1 MLFAKSNEYKRRL
14 EICRTCKFFES
25 STQSCG
31 PLIVGGEVD
40 AEGNVFETKY
50 EVLFRRK
57 SIQLCGCVMPIKAK
71 LAFASCPA
79 SKWDGV
85 LSMDEQIEFKRFLLD
100 MKAQGRLEQN
110 DMLKFYSFKD
120 KATGAFN
127 ERSTCPPCVKKDI
140 NTFLESMNNVDV
152 DLNK

>member
-1 MLFAKSNEYKRRL
+1 MLFAKHNEYKRRL
-14 EICRTCKFFES
+14 DICRACKFFEP

-31 PLIVGGEVD
+31 PLIVGADEEIEVK
-40 AEGNVFETKY
+40 FK
-50 EVLFRRK
+50 RK
-57 SIQLCGCVMPIKAK
+57 SIKLCGCVMPVKAK

-85 LSMDEQIEFKRFLLD
+85 LSLEEQIEFKRFLLD
-100 MKAQGRLEQN
+100 MKAQGRLEQK
-110 DMLKFYSFKD
+110 DMFRFYSYKD

-140 NTFLESMNNVDV
+140 NSFLESMKDINVESV
-152 DLNK
+152 

>member
-1 MLFAKSNEYKRRL
+1 MLFAKHNEYKRRL
-14 EICRTCKFFES
+14 DICRTCKFFEA

-31 PLIVGGEVD
+31 PLIIGADEEIEVK
-40 AEGNVFETKY
+40 FK
-50 EVLFRRK
+50 RK
-57 SIQLCGCVMPIKAK
+57 TIKLCGCVMPVKAK

-85 LSMDEQIEFKRFLLD
+85 LSVEEQIEFKRFLLD

-140 NTFLESMNNVDV
+140 NSFLESMKDVDV
-152 DLNK
+152 SID

>member
-14 EICRTCKFFES
+14 EICRTCKFFEA

-31 PLIVGGEVD
+31 PLIVGADE
-40 AEGNVFETKY
+40 EIQ
-50 EVLFRRK
+50 VLFRKK
-57 SIQLCGCVMPIKAK
+57 SIKLCGCVMPIKAK

-79 SKWDGV
+79 SKWNGV
-85 LSMDEQIEFKRFLLD
+85 LSMEEQIEFKRFLLD
-100 MKAQGRLEQN
+100 MKAQGRLEQK
-110 DMLKFYSFKD
+110 DMLRFYSFKD

-140 NTFLESMNNVDV
+140 NTFLESMKDVDV
-152 DLNK
+152 DLNN

>member
-14 EICRTCKFFES
+14 EICRTCKFFEPA
-25 STQSCG
+25 TQSCG
-31 PLIVGGEVD
+31 PLIVGGEV
-40 AEGNVFETKY
+40 ET
-50 EVLFRRK
+50 EVLFRKK
-57 SIQLCGCVMPIKAK
+57 SIKLCGCVMPIKAK

-79 SKWDGV
+79 SKWNGV

-110 DMLKFYSFKD
+110 DMLRFYSFKD

-140 NTFLESMNNVDV
+140 NTFLESMKDVDV
-152 DLNK
+152 DLNN

>member
-14 EICRTCKFFES
+14 EICRTCKFFEP

-31 PLIVGGEVD
+31 PLIVGADE
-40 AEGNVFETKY
+40 EI
-50 EVLFRRK
+50 EVLFRKK
-57 SIQLCGCVMPIKAK
+57 SIKLCGCVMPIKAK

-79 SKWDGV
+79 SKWNGV
-85 LSMDEQIEFKRFLLD
+85 LSLEEQIEFKRFLLD
-100 MKAQGRLEQN
+100 MKAQGRLEQK

-140 NTFLESMNNVDV
+140 NTFLDSMKDVDV
-152 DLNK
+152 DLNN

>member
-1 MLFAKSNEYKRRL
+1 MLFVKHNEYKRRL
-14 EICRTCKFFES
+14 DICRACKFFEA

-31 PLIVGGEVD
+31 PLIVGADEEIEVK
-40 AEGNVFETKY
+40 FK
-50 EVLFRRK
+50 RK
-57 SIQLCGCVMPIKAK
+57 SIKLCGCVMPVKAK

-85 LSMDEQIEFKRFLLD
+85 LSIEEQIEFKRFLLD
-100 MKAQGRLEQN
+100 MKAQGRLEQK

-140 NTFLESMNNVDV
+140 NSFLESMKDVDV
-152 DLNK
+152 DLNN

>member
-31 PLIVGGEVD
+31 QLIVGDEV
-40 AEGNVFETKY
+40 ET

-57 SIQLCGCVMPIKAK
+57 SIKLCGCVMPIKAK

-85 LSMDEQIEFKRFLLD
+85 LSLEEQIEFKRFLLD
-100 MKAQGRLEQN
+100 MKAQGRLEQK

-127 ERSTCPPCVKKDI
+127 ERSTCSPCVKKDI
-140 NTFLESMNNVDV
+140 NTFLESMKDVNVD
-152 DLNK
+152 

>member
-1 MLFAKSNEYKRRL
+1 MLFAKHNEYKRRL
-14 EICRTCKFFES
+14 DICRACKFFEP

-31 PLIVGGEVD
+31 TLILGDEV
-40 AEGNVFETKY
+40 ETT

-57 SIQLCGCVMPIKAK
+57 SIKLCGCVMPVKAK

-85 LSMDEQIEFKRFLLD
+85 LSVEEQIEFKRFLLD
-100 MKAQGRLEQN
+100 MKAQGRLEQK
-110 DMLKFYSFKD
+110 DMLRFYSFKD

-140 NTFLESMNNVDV
+140 NSFLESMKDVNV
-152 DLNK
+152 DLNN

>member
-1 MLFAKSNEYKRRL
+1 MLFAKHNEYKRRL
-14 EICRTCKFFES
+14 DICRACKFFEP

-31 PLIVGGEVD
+31 TLIVGDEV
-40 AEGNVFETKY
+40 ETT

-57 SIQLCGCVMPIKAK
+57 SIKLCGCVMPVKAK

-79 SKWDGV
+79 SKWEGV
-85 LSMDEQIEFKRFLLD
+85 LSIEEQIEFKRFLLD
-100 MKAQGRLEQN
+100 MKAQGRLEQK

-140 NTFLESMNNVDV
+140 NSFLESMKDVNV
-152 DLNK
+152 DLNN

>member
-1 MLFAKSNEYKRRL
+1 MLFAKHNEYKRRL
-14 EICRTCKFFES
+14 DICRACKFFEP

-31 PLIVGGEVD
+31 TLIVGDEV
-40 AEGNVFETKY
+40 ETT

-57 SIQLCGCVMPIKAK
+57 SIKLCGCVMPVKAK

-85 LSMDEQIEFKRFLLD
+85 LSVEEQIEFKRFLLD

-140 NTFLESMNNVDV
+140 NSFLESMKDVEV
-152 DLNK
+152 DLNN

>member
-14 EICRTCKFFES
+14 EICRTCKFFEP

-31 PLIVGGEVD
+31 PLIVGADEEIEVK
-40 AEGNVFETKY
+40 FK
-50 EVLFRRK
+50 RK
-57 SIQLCGCVMPIKAK
+57 SINLCGCVMPVKAK

-79 SKWDGV
+79 SKWNGV

-100 MKAQGRLEQN
+100 MKAQGRLEQK
-110 DMLKFYSFKD
+110 DMLRFYSFKD

-140 NTFLESMNNVDV
+140 NTFLESMKDVNVD
-152 DLNK
+152 

>member
-1 MLFAKSNEYKRRL
+1 MLFAKHHEYKRRL
-14 EICRTCKFFES
+14 DICRACKFFEA

-31 PLIVGGEVD
+31 TLIVGDEV
-40 AEGNVFETKY
+40 ET

-57 SIQLCGCVMPIKAK
+57 SIKLCGCVMPVKAK

-85 LSMDEQIEFKRFLLD
+85 LSVEEQIEFKRFLLD

-120 KATGAFN
+120 KATVAFN

-140 NTFLESMNNVDV
+140 NSFLESMKDVDV
-152 DLNK
+152 DLNN

>member
-14 EICRTCKFFES
+14 EICRTCKFFEP

-31 PLIVGGEVD
+31 QLIVGEEV
-40 AEGNVFETKY
+40 ET

-57 SIQLCGCVMPIKAK
+57 SIKLCGCVMPIKAK

-85 LSMDEQIEFKRFLLD
+85 LSLEEQIEFKRFLLD
-100 MKAQGRLEQN
+100 MKAQGRLEQK

-140 NTFLESMNNVDV
+140 NTFLESMKDVDV
-152 DLNK
+152 DLNN

>member
-14 EICRTCKFFES
+14 EICRTCKFFEP

-31 PLIVGGEVD
+31 SLIVGDEV
-40 AEGNVFETKY
+40 ET
-50 EVLFRRK
+50 EVLFRKK
-57 SIQLCGCVMPIKAK
+57 SIKLCGCVMPIKAK

-79 SKWDGV
+79 SKWNGV

-100 MKAQGRLEQN
+100 MIAQGRLEQN

-140 NTFLESMNNVDV
+140 NTFLDSMKDVDV
-152 DLNK
+152 DLNN

>member
-1 MLFAKSNEYKRRL
+1 MLFAKHNEYKRRL
-14 EICRTCKFFES
+14 DICRACKFFEP

-31 PLIVGGEVD
+31 TLILGDEV
-40 AEGNVFETKY
+40 ET

-57 SIQLCGCVMPIKAK
+57 SIKLCGCVMPVKAK

-85 LSMDEQIEFKRFLLD
+85 LSVEEQIEFKRFLLD
-100 MKAQGRLEQN
+100 MKAQGRMEQN
-110 DMLKFYSFKD
+110 DMLKFYKFKD

-140 NTFLESMNNVDV
+140 NSFLESMKDVEV
-152 DLNK
+152 DLNN

>member
-1 MLFAKSNEYKRRL
+1 MLFAKHNEYKRRL
-14 EICRTCKFFES
+14 DICRTCKFFEAT
-25 STQSCG
+25 TQSCG
-31 PLIVGGEVD
+31 PLILGADEEIEVK
-40 AEGNVFETKY
+40 FK
-50 EVLFRRK
+50 RK
-57 SIQLCGCVMPIKAK
+57 SIKLCGCVMPVKAK

-85 LSMDEQIEFKRFLLD
+85 LSIEEQIEFKRFLLD

-140 NTFLESMNNVDV
+140 NSFLESMKDVNVEIGE
-152 DLNK
+152 

>member
-1 MLFAKSNEYKRRL
+1 MLFAKHNEYKRRL
-14 EICRTCKFFES
+14 DICRACKFFEP

-31 PLIVGGEVD
+31 TLIVGDEV
-40 AEGNVFETKY
+40 ET

-57 SIQLCGCVMPIKAK
+57 SIKLCGCVMPVKAK

-100 MKAQGRLEQN
+100 MKAQGKLEQN
-110 DMLKFYSFKD
+110 DMLKFYKFKD

-140 NTFLESMNNVDV
+140 NTFLDSMKDVDV
-152 DLNK
+152 SID

>member
-14 EICRTCKFFES
+14 EICRTCKFFEP

-31 PLIVGGEVD
+31 SLIVGDEV
-40 AEGNVFETKY
+40 ET
-50 EVLFRRK
+50 EVLFRKK
-57 SIQLCGCVMPIKAK
+57 SIKLCGCVMPIKAK

-79 SKWDGV
+79 SKWNGV
-85 LSMDEQIEFKRFLLD
+85 LSLEEQIEFKRFLLD

-110 DMLKFYSFKD
+110 DMLKFYKFKD

-140 NTFLESMNNVDV
+140 NTFLDSMKDVDV
-152 DLNK
+152 SID

>member
-1 MLFAKSNEYKRRL
+1 MLFAKHNEYKRRL
-14 EICRTCKFFES
+14 DICRTCKFFEAT
-25 STQSCG
+25 TQSCG
-31 PLIVGGEVD
+31 PLILGADEEIEVK
-40 AEGNVFETKY
+40 FK
-50 EVLFRRK
+50 RK
-57 SIQLCGCVMPIKAK
+57 SIKLCGCVMPVKAK

-85 LSMDEQIEFKRFLLD
+85 LSIQEQIEFKRFLLD
-100 MKAQGRLEQN
+100 MKAQGKLEQK

-140 NTFLESMNNVDV
+140 NSFLESMKDVEV
-152 DLNK
+152 DLNN

>member
-1 MLFAKSNEYKRRL
+1 MLFAKHNEYKRRL
-14 EICRTCKFFES
+14 DICRACKFFEP

-31 PLIVGGEVD
+31 TLILGDEV
-40 AEGNVFETKY
+40 ETT

-57 SIQLCGCVMPIKAK
+57 TIKLCGCVMPVKAK

-85 LSMDEQIEFKRFLLD
+85 LSVEEQIEFKRFLLD
-100 MKAQGRLEQN
+100 MKAQGRLEQK

-140 NTFLESMNNVDV
+140 NSFLESMKDVDV
-152 DLNK
+152 SVD

>member
-14 EICRTCKFFES
+14 EICRGCKFFES

-31 PLIVGGEVD
+31 QLIVGEEV
-40 AEGNVFETKY
+40 ET

-57 SIQLCGCVMPIKAK
+57 SIKLCGCVMPIKAK

-79 SKWDGV
+79 SKWNGV

-100 MKAQGRLEQN
+100 MKAQGRLEEK
-110 DMLKFYSFKD
+110 DMLKFYKFKD

-140 NTFLESMNNVDV
+140 NTFLESMKDV
-152 DLNK
+152 EIGE

>member
-1 MLFAKSNEYKRRL
+1 MLFAKHNEYKRRL
-14 EICRTCKFFES
+14 DICRACKFFEP

-31 PLIVGGEVD
+31 TLILGDEV
-40 AEGNVFETKY
+40 ETT

-57 SIQLCGCVMPIKAK
+57 TIKLCGCVMPVKAK

-85 LSMDEQIEFKRFLLD
+85 LSVEEQIEFKRFLLD
-100 MKAQGRLEQN
+100 MKAQGRLEQK
-110 DMLKFYSFKD
+110 DMLRFYSFKD

-140 NTFLESMNNVDV
+140 NSFLESMKDVNV
-152 DLNK
+152 DLNN

>member
-1 MLFAKSNEYKRRL
+1 MLFAKSSEYKRRL
-14 EICRTCKFFES
+14 EICRTCKFFEP

-31 PLIVGGEVD
+31 TLIVGDEV
-40 AEGNVFETKY
+40 ET
-50 EVLFRRK
+50 EVLYRRK
-57 SIQLCGCVMPIKAK
+57 SIKLCGCVMPIKAK

-85 LSMDEQIEFKRFLLD
+85 LSLEEQIEFKRFLLD
-100 MKAQGRLEQN
+100 MKAQGRLEQK
-110 DMLKFYSFKD
+110 DMLRFYSFKD

-140 NTFLESMNNVDV
+140 NTFLESMKDV
-152 DLNK
+152 EIGE

>member
-1 MLFAKSNEYKRRL
+1 MLFAKHTEYKRRL
-14 EICRTCKFFES
+14 DICRACKFFEP

-31 PLIVGGEVD
+31 TLILGDEV
-40 AEGNVFETKY
+40 ES

-57 SIQLCGCVMPIKAK
+57 TIKLCGCVMPVKAK

-85 LSMDEQIEFKRFLLD
+85 LSVEEQIEFKRFLLD
-100 MKAQGRLEQN
+100 MKAQGRLEQK

-140 NTFLESMNNVDV
+140 NSFLESMKDV
-152 DLNK
+152 QIEES

>member
-14 EICRTCKFFES
+14 EICRTCKFFEP

-31 PLIVGGEVD
+31 TLILGDEV
-40 AEGNVFETKY
+40 ET
-50 EVLFRRK
+50 EVLFRKK
-57 SIQLCGCVMPIKAK
+57 SIKLCGCVMPIKAK

-79 SKWDGV
+79 SKWNGV
-85 LSMDEQIEFKRFLLD
+85 LSIDEQIEFKRFLLD
-100 MKAQGRLEQN
+100 MKAQGRLEAN

-140 NTFLESMNNVDV
+140 NTFLESMKDVDV
-152 DLNK
+152 DLNN

>member
-14 EICRTCKFFES
+14 EICRTCKFFEP

-31 PLIVGGEVD
+31 PLIVGGEV
-40 AEGNVFETKY
+40 ET
-50 EVLFRRK
+50 EVLFRKK
-57 SIQLCGCVMPIKAK
+57 SIKLCGCVMPVKAK

-79 SKWDGV
+79 SKWNGV

-100 MKAQGRLEQN
+100 MKAQGRLEQK
-110 DMLKFYSFKD
+110 DMLRFYSFKD

-140 NTFLESMNNVDV
+140 NTFLESMKDVDV
-152 DLNK
+152 DLNN

>member
-14 EICRTCKFFES
+14 EICRTCKFFEA

-31 PLIVGGEVD
+31 PLIVGEEV
-40 AEGNVFETKY
+40 ET

-57 SIQLCGCVMPIKAK
+57 SIKLCGCVMPIKAK
-71 LAFASCPA
+71 LAFAQCPA
-79 SKWDGV
+79 SKWEGV

-100 MKAQGRLEQN
+100 MKAQGRLE
-110 DMLKFYSFKD
+110 DKDLMKFYSFKD

-127 ERSTCPPCVKKDI
+127 ERSTCSPCVRKDI
-140 NTFLESMNNVDV
+140 NMFLESMKDV
-152 DLNK
+152 EIGE

>member
-1 MLFAKSNEYKRRL
+1 MLFAKHNEYKRRL
-14 EICRTCKFFES
+14 DICRACKFFEP

-31 PLIVGGEVD
+31 PLIVGAEEEIEVK
-40 AEGNVFETKY
+40 FK
-50 EVLFRRK
+50 RK
-57 SIQLCGCVMPIKAK
+57 SIKLCGCVMPVKAK

-79 SKWDGV
+79 SKWEGV
-85 LSMDEQIEFKRFLLD
+85 LSVEEQIEFKRFLLD
-100 MKAQGRLEQN
+100 MKAQGRLEQK

-140 NTFLESMNNVDV
+140 NSFLESMKDVNV
-152 DLNK
+152 DLNN

>member
-1 MLFAKSNEYKRRL
+1 MLFAKHNEYKRRL
-14 EICRTCKFFES
+14 DICRACKFFEA

-31 PLIVGGEVD
+31 PLIVGAEEEIEVK
-40 AEGNVFETKY
+40 FK
-50 EVLFRRK
+50 RK
-57 SIQLCGCVMPIKAK
+57 SIKLCGCVMPVKAK

-85 LSMDEQIEFKRFLLD
+85 LSVDEQIEFKRFLLD
-100 MKAQGRLEQN
+100 MKAQGRLEQK

-140 NTFLESMNNVDV
+140 NTFLESMKDV
-152 DLNK
+152 QIGE

>member
-1 MLFAKSNEYKRRL
+1 MLFAKHNEYKRRL
-14 EICRTCKFFES
+14 DICRACKFFEAP
-25 STQSCG
+25 TQSCG
-31 PLIVGGEVD
+31 PLILGADEEIEVK
-40 AEGNVFETKY
+40 FK
-50 EVLFRRK
+50 RK
-57 SIQLCGCVMPIKAK
+57 TIKLCGCVMPVKAK

-85 LSMDEQIEFKRFLLD
+85 LSVEEQIEFKRFLLD

-110 DMLKFYSFKD
+110 DMLKFYKFKD

-140 NTFLESMNNVDV
+140 NSFLESMKDV
-152 DLNK
+152 EVNLD

>member
-14 EICRTCKFFES
+14 EICRTCKFFEP

-31 PLIVGGEVD
+31 SLIVGDEV
-40 AEGNVFETKY
+40 ET
-50 EVLFRRK
+50 EVLFRKK
-57 SIQLCGCVMPIKAK
+57 SIKLCGCVMPIKAK

-79 SKWDGV
+79 SKWNGV

-100 MKAQGRLEQN
+100 MKAQGRFEQK

-140 NTFLESMNNVDV
+140 NTFLESMKDVDV
-152 DLNK
+152 DLNN

>member
-1 MLFAKSNEYKRRL
+1 MLFAKSSEYKRRL
-14 EICRTCKFFES
+14 EICRSCKFFEP

-31 PLIVGGEVD
+31 PLIVGEEV
-40 AEGNVFETKY
+40 ET

-57 SIQLCGCVMPIKAK
+57 SIKLCGCVMPIKAK

-85 LSMDEQIEFKRFLLD
+85 LSLEEQIEFKRFLLD
-100 MKAQGRLEQN
+100 MKAQGRLEQK
-110 DMLKFYSFKD
+110 DMLKFYKFKD

-140 NTFLESMNNVDV
+140 NNFLESMKDVNIDFNN
-152 DLNK
+152 

>member
-14 EICRTCKFFES
+14 EICRTCKFFEA

-31 PLIVGGEVD
+31 SLIVGDEV
-40 AEGNVFETKY
+40 ET

-57 SIQLCGCVMPIKAK
+57 SIKLCGCVMPIKAK

-85 LSMDEQIEFKRFLLD
+85 LSLEEQIEFKRFLLD
-100 MKAQGRLEQN
+100 MKAQGRLEQK

-140 NTFLESMNNVDV
+140 NTFLESMKDV
-152 DLNK
+152 EIGE

>member
-1 MLFAKSNEYKRRL
+1 MLFAKHNEYKRRL
-14 EICRTCKFFES
+14 DICRACKFFEP

-31 PLIVGGEVD
+31 SLIVGDEV
-40 AEGNVFETKY
+40 ET

-57 SIQLCGCVMPIKAK
+57 SIKLCGCVMPVKAK

-85 LSMDEQIEFKRFLLD
+85 LSLEEQIEFKRFLLD
-100 MKAQGRLEQN
+100 MKAQGRLEQK
-110 DMLKFYSFKD
+110 DMLRFYSFKD

-140 NTFLESMNNVDV
+140 NNFLESMKDV
-152 DLNK
+152 VVEIGE